1 MTASAFEHDA
11 CPIKANLGPEGKR
24 LASDLEI
31 IPEILERWSPRSFD
45 ATAMPAG
52 DLRSILEA
60 AGLAAS
66 AFNHQP
72 WRFLVSHNGDEHWEK
87 FVSLLVPL
95 NQQWAKNASVLVFLI
110 SDTLIEISGSSMTSR
125 THSFDAGAAWAHLA
139 LQATRL
145 GYHCHAMAGV
155 DFERARTELSVPDQF
170 HIEAA
175 IAIGRKA
182 AAEHL
187 PEPLQER
194 EMRSTR
200 RSVEEMAFLGPYGV
214 RTGADRE
221 NCGLAAGG

>member
-1 MTASAFEHDA
+1 MENKIT
-11 CPIKANLGPEGKR
+11 
-24 LASDLEI
+24 I

-45 ATAMPAG
+45 GTPMPEA
-52 DLRSILEA
+52 DLNSVLEA

-72 WRFLVSHNGDEHWEK
+72 WRFLISHNGDEHWEK

-95 NQQWAKNASVLVFLI
+95 NQQWAVNASALIFLV
-110 SDTLIEISGSSMTSR
+110 SDTVIDMGGGPTASR

-155 DFERARTELSVPDQF
+155 DFERARAELGVPEQF
-170 HIEAA
+170 HVEVA

-182 AAEHL
+182 AAELL

-194 EMRSTR
+194 E
-200 RSVEEMAFLGPYGV
+200 V
-214 RTGADRE
+214 RTGRRAIEEVASLGSFSARS
-221 NCGLAAGG
+221 